1 MLADRIAD
9 FLFKGGNITDE
20 EKEIICFGLESLE
33 GNLLGIGLTL
43 IVGMCFRQVR
53 EAILL
58 WWPLFPLRKNAGG
71 YHAKTKTKCM
81 LISLI
86 ILIIAFM
93 FFSAFECTVIFCV
106 VCVMIT
112 GCVIWILSP
121 VDNPSK
127 ELDVVEHKVY
137 RRRTRLVLVVEGS
150 ILLLALYFQLDF
162 VTKSIVIAYFIVSV
176 SLLMGLI
183 SNKSKQISV
192 HKI

>member
-58 WWPLFPLRKNAGG
+58 WWLLFPLRKNAGG

-93 FFSAFECTVIFCV
+93 FFSAFGVNGVVIIRF
-106 VCVMIT
+106 T
-112 GCVIWILSP
+112 
-121 VDNPSK
+121 
-127 ELDVVEHKVY
+127 
-137 RRRTRLVLVVEGS
+137 
-150 ILLLALYFQLDF
+150 
-162 VTKSIVIAYFIVSV
+162 
-176 SLLMGLI
+176 SLTI
-183 SNKSKQISV
+183 Y
-192 HKI
+192 

>member
-58 WWPLFPLRKNAGG
+58 WWLLFPLRKNAGG

-86 ILIIAFM
+86 IIIKYRNSFSYSCM
-93 FFSAFECTVIFCV
+93 FQFRIFKTVTI
-106 VCVMIT
+106 
-112 GCVIWILSP
+112 
-121 VDNPSK
+121 
-127 ELDVVEHKVY
+127 
-137 RRRTRLVLVVEGS
+137 
-150 ILLLALYFQLDF
+150 
-162 VTKSIVIAYFIVSV
+162 
-176 SLLMGLI
+176 SLE
-183 SNKSKQISV
+183 
-192 HKI
+192 

>member
-1 MLADRIAD
+1 M
-9 FLFKGGNITDE
+9 GGNITDE

-43 IVGMCFRQVR
+43 IVGICFRQVR

-58 WWPLFPLRKNAGG
+58 WWLLFPLRKNAGG

>member
-1 MLADRIAD
+1 MWL
-9 FLFKGGNITDE
+9 
-20 EKEIICFGLESLE
+20 S
-33 GNLLGIGLTL
+33 
-43 IVGMCFRQVR
+43 
-53 EAILL
+53 
-58 WWPLFPLRKNAGG
+58 
-71 YHAKTKTKCM
+71 
-81 LISLI
+81 ISLTCLKHIPTINVNPIPNRFPSKLSNPKQI
-86 ILIIAFM
+86 ISFL
-93 FFSAFECTVIFCV
+93 
-106 VCVMIT
+106 IT